1 MVPYTPIKGTMWEG
15 KMGVLMPRYAL
26 LERYWSCQWYVR
38 CYYENTTADRVSSPI
53 GRRQCGVIYDFESY
67 NFGPK

>member
-1 MVPYTPIKGTMWEG
+1 
-15 KMGVLMPRYAL
+15 MGVLMPRYAL